1 MTGNA
6 LFEQGRGF
14 FNNKKLLPIFRISIK
29 AQSVFQLLNFS
40 FEIFQFEPK
49 SEKSPPNVSGINVFE
64 EHSVKI
70 IS

>member
-1 MTGNA
+1 M
-6 LFEQGRGF
+6 FEQGRGF

-29 AQSVFQLLNFS
+29 TQSVFQLLNFL

-49 SEKSPPNVSGINVFE
+49 SEKSSPNVSGINVFE

-70 IS
+70 TS